1 MYDQPRAPMAATPR
15 RYVSVDV
22 AAETFSVSSRTI
34 RRMISRGE
42 ISGYRVGER
51 LLRVDLNEL
60 DEVVRRVP
68 SARGVA

>member
-1 MYDQPRAPMAATPR
+1 MAATPR